1 MGGIVGQQ
9 RKAEK
14 LLMSLDKE
22 GGLPLALHDVGGDED
37 DVQNYDDAKDT
48 MKTQGVTIF
57 YISCQR

>member
-1 MGGIVGQQ
+1 
-9 RKAEK
+9 
-14 LLMSLDKE
+14 MSLDKE

>member
-1 MGGIVGQQ
+1 MEGVGGIVGQQ

-37 DVQNYDDAKDT
+37 DVQNDDDAED
-48 MKTQGVTIF
+48 GDDDDD
-57 YISCQR
+57 